1 MKKGSAGWS
10 QVLKGKTIMYNGWR
24 NHLGQCHPVALEKSC
39 KQCPK
44 REEPYL
50 KPWLWIAP
58 SIGYRCVPFVKGK
71 EMEEGKE
78 KKGEGERV
86 RRKEK
91 GKKENKEEERERRKG
106 KEEGKGTGEKERGKG
121 KEKEK
126 GKRKNRAQPTGWM
139 LRRLGNFGLKNPCI
153 DGATLKHIG
162 NTFWHRWR
170 DPQK

>member
-58 SIGYRCVPFVKGK
+58 SIVYRCVPFVKGK

-78 KKGEGERV
+78 KGEKERGRRKGQEKGERKKGEQ
-86 RRKEK
+86 KKK
-91 GKKENKEEERERRKG
+91 GNGERERRKG
-106 KEEGKGTGEKERGKG
+106 RGQ
-121 KEKEK
+121 E
-126 GKRKNRAQPTGWM
+126 KRKGERERRRRKGREKIERN
-139 LRRLGNFGLKNPCI
+139 RLGECCGGLE
-153 DGATLKHIG
+153 TLDLRI
-162 NTFWHRWR
+162 
-170 DPQK
+170 PA

>member
-58 SIGYRCVPFVKGK
+58 SIVYRCVPFVKGK

-78 KKGEGERV
+78 KGEKERGRRKGQEKGERKKGEQRRRKGTEKGKGEREGDRRKGKGKGKGEGERE
-86 RRKEK
+86 EK
-91 GKKENKEEERERRKG
+91 KSSATDWVNV
-106 KEEGKGTGEKERGKG
+106 
-121 KEKEK
+121 
-126 GKRKNRAQPTGWM
+126 A
-139 LRRLGNFGLKNPCI
+139 
-153 DGATLKHIG
+153 GAWKLWT
-162 NTFWHRWR
+162 
-170 DPQK
+170 

>member
-78 KKGEGERV
+78 KGEKERG
-86 RRKEK
+86 RRKGQEK
-91 GKKENKEEERERRKG
+91 GGKEKRRTKKKKGNGERERRKG
-106 KEEGKGTGEKERGKG
+106 RGQ
-121 KEKEK
+121 E
-126 GKRKNRAQPTGWM
+126 KRKGERRRRKGREKIERN
-139 LRRLGNFGLKNPCI
+139 RLGECCWGLE
-153 DGATLKHIG
+153 TLDLRI
-162 NTFWHRWR
+162 
-170 DPQK
+170 PA